1 MITNPNGANGVGRVA
16 TVILTSGLGNQ
27 YCGGETEFK
36 IDATDVRKLVAALE
50 TRFPGIRAELEREM
64 AVAIDGEIYQ
74 DPFLE
79 CIATD
84 SEVYFLPRIGGGQ
97 A

>member
-1 MITNPNGANGVGRVA
+1 MAR
-16 TVILTSGLGNQ
+16 VILTSGLGNQ
-27 YCGGETEFK
+27 FCNGETEFEIK
-36 IDATDVRKLVAALE
+36 VADGRQLIAVLE
-50 TRFPGIRAELEREM
+50 TRFPGIKTELEREM

-79 CIATD
+79 CIGQD

-97 A
+97 GHRMARLM